1 MKPKLT
7 FLLSL
12 TFLFSVVFLLT
23 GCTSSVQKKLDS
35 FIGMNILDAQK
46 DLGYMFQTRQ
56 LSDGNIAYIWTQ
68 GSSMGYISG
77 GIGGLVSH
85 RCEIA
90 FITNSTGK
98 IISNQFSD
106 TSLDSATCYGL
117 LK

>member
-1 MKPKLT
+1 MKKILYGV
-7 FLLSL
+7 FVISL
-12 TFLFSVVFLLT
+12 VFLLT

-46 DLGYMFQTRQ
+46 DLGYMFQTKQ
-56 LSDGNIAYIWTQ
+56 LSDGNIAYIWTRG
-68 GSSMGYISG
+68 GSRGYISG
-77 GIGGLVSH
+77 GIGGCRSH

-90 FITNSTGK
+90 FVTNSTGK

-106 TSLDSATCYGL
+106 SHPHSINCNRL

>member
-1 MKPKLT
+1 MKTPLT

-90 FITNSTGK
+90 FITNPTGK

>member
-1 MKPKLT
+1 MKKILYGV
-7 FLLSL
+7 FVISL
-12 TFLFSVVFLLT
+12 VFLLT

-46 DLGYMFQTRQ
+46 DLGYMFQTKQ
-56 LSDGNIAYIWTQ
+56 LSDGNIAYIWTR
-68 GSSMGYISG
+68 GRSMGYISG

-106 TSLDSATCYGL
+106 SHPHAINCNRL

>member
-1 MKPKLT
+1 MKKILYGVFVI
-7 FLLSL
+7 FL
-12 TFLFSVVFLLT
+12 VFLLT

-46 DLGYMFQTRQ
+46 HFGYIFQTRQ
-56 LSDGNIAYIWTQ
+56 LIDGNIAYIWTR

-106 TSLDSATCYGL
+106 SHPHSINCNRL